1 MPMPSAPALDDCMP
15 APAPD
20 AAPADNKKRRVCPT
34 LEEDDDEGKVE
45 EDKKEKDLFVGE
57 FEEEVVA
64 VTEACAKRPRAPLTV
79 TKETILAAIE
89 RGDKD
94 YLRRHCST
102 SKNTVNKLFAN
113 TRDSFATVAK
123 NAAGRKRVMNAT
135 TLGRAIYCFA
145 TAPTKEEAAAHHA
158 VIEVLL
164 KHCGVTVGQ
173 QKDDF
178 LHFMTVD
185 AWQMARMIPEV
196 PSDPSPHSPLKRRWL
211 LARLL
216 LQADPNWLVTR
227 DDILKTLRTFITL
240 RKAEFYVPL
249 LEDKT
254 RMQLVGREDAVA
266 LCDYARDIGSDL
278 AVATISRVF
287 LPPPPPPAEA

>member
-1 MPMPSAPALDDCMP
+1 M
-15 APAPD
+15 
-20 AAPADNKKRRVCPT
+20 
-34 LEEDDDEGKVE
+34 
-45 EDKKEKDLFVGE
+45 
-57 FEEEVVA
+57 
-64 VTEACAKRPRAPLTV
+64 
-79 TKETILAAIE
+79 AAID

-135 TLGRAIYCFA
+135 TLARAIYCFA
-145 TAPTKEEAAAHHA
+145 TAPTKEDAAAHHA

-216 LQADPNWLVTR
+216 LQADPNWLLAPNPSKR
-227 DDILKTLRTFITL
+227 PLRRRARRSLQCYRGQNRGTHAAAC
-240 RKAEFYVPL
+240 RAWRAGAPVSW
-249 LEDKT
+249 
-254 RMQLVGREDAVA
+254 VA
-266 LCDYARDIGSDL
+266 APGHGHGGS
-278 AVATISRVF
+278 APSG
-287 LPPPPPPAEA
+287 

>member
-1 MPMPSAPALDDCMP
+1 MSFFDTVADVHVDTMPVPSAPALDD

-20 AAPADNKKRRVCPT
+20 AAPVDNKKRHVCPT
-34 LEEDDDEGKVE
+34 SEEEDDEGKVE

-94 YLRRHCST
+94 YLLRHCRT

-135 TLGRAIYCFA
+135 TLARAIYCFA

-164 KHCGVTVGQ
+164 KHCGVTVEQ
-173 QKDDF
+173 QQDDF
-178 LHFMTVD
+178 LHFITVD
-185 AWQMARMIPEV
+185 SWQMARMIPEV
-196 PSDPSPHSPLKRRWL
+196 PSDPGRPVAPLAAQVPLALGEAVLAGGPDLARRAGRHHEDTPDLYHSPQGRVLRPT
-211 LARLL
+211 AR
-216 LQADPNWLVTR
+216 
-227 DDILKTLRTFITL
+227 
-240 RKAEFYVPL
+240 
-249 LEDKT
+249 
-254 RMQLVGREDAVA
+254 GH
-266 LCDYARDIGSDL
+266 
-278 AVATISRVF
+278 
-287 LPPPPPPAEA
+287 EAHAAAAA